1 MSRNGPFALL
11 FHALFIGFILAPLVI
26 VCVVAF
32 TPLGYISLPTDRLS
46 LRWFAAILDN
56 PRFISAFWLSL
67 GLGLASSVIATA
79 LAIPAALAIARNRFP
94 GRDALSAFLLSPL
107 MIPHIVLGVAFL
119 RFFSTIGINGTF
131 GGLVIGHVIVIL
143 PFALRLVL
151 AAATGMDP
159 AIERAAV
166 SLGATRFAAFR
177 RITLP
182 LIFPGIVSGWLL
194 AFITS
199 FDELTMSVFIANPST
214 TTLPVRMFLQIQDT
228 IDPMVA
234 AVSALLIAGTLVL
247 MLVLDR
253 IVGLERLFVGKARR
267 S

>member
-1 MSRNGPFALL
+1 MSRNGPFSLV
-11 FHALFIGFILAPLVI
+11 FHALFIGFIVAPLLI

-32 TPLGYISLPTDRLS
+32 TPLGYISLPTERVS

-67 GLGLASSVIATA
+67 GLGFVSSIIATA
-79 LAIPAALAIARNRFP
+79 LAIPAALAIARNRFA

-119 RFFSTIGINGTF
+119 RFFSTIGVNGTF
-131 GGLVIGHVIVIL
+131 AGLVMGHVIVIL

-159 AIERAAV
+159 VIERAAV
-166 SLGATRFAAFR
+166 SLGASRITVFR

-234 AVSALLIAGTLVL
+234 AVSALLIAGTLIL

-253 IVGLERLFVGKARR
+253 IVGLERLFVGKGQRR
-267 S
+267 

>member
-1 MSRNGPFALL
+1 MSRNGPLALL
-11 FHALFIGFILAPLVI
+11 FHALFIGFILAPLLI

-166 SLGATRFAAFR
+166 SSRCR
-177 RITLP
+177 
-182 LIFPGIVSGWLL
+182 
-194 AFITS
+194 
-199 FDELTMSVFIANPST
+199 
-214 TTLPVRMFLQIQDT
+214 
-228 IDPMVA
+228 
-234 AVSALLIAGTLVL
+234 
-247 MLVLDR
+247 
-253 IVGLERLFVGKARR
+253 
-267 S
+267 